1 MVASRTDEKLILEYV
16 KRIRKAKDS
25 DELRNIDNE
34 ITYNDNISVKEY
46 AILMDVIDIKK
57 EALILMDVIDIKREA
72 LR

>member
-34 ITYNDNISVKEY
+34 ITYDDNISVKGY
-46 AILMDVIDIKK
+46 AILMNVIDIKK
-57 EALILMDVIDIKREA
+57 EALK
-72 LR
+72 

>member
-34 ITYNDNISVKEY
+34 ITYDDNISVKEY
-46 AILMDVIDIKK
+46 AILMNIIDIKILMNVIDIKK
-57 EALILMDVIDIKREA
+57 EALR
-72 LR
+72 

>member
-34 ITYNDNISVKEY
+34 ITYDDNISVKEY
-46 AILMDVIDIKK
+46 VILMNVIDIKILMNVIDIKK
-57 EALILMDVIDIKREA
+57 EALR
-72 LR
+72 

>member
-34 ITYNDNISVKEY
+34 ITYDDNISVKEY
-46 AILMDVIDIKK
+46 AILMNVIDIKILMNVIDIKK
-57 EALILMDVIDIKREA
+57 EALR
-72 LR
+72 